1 MMMMMVTLKEMMMIL
16 GQEGGKRRSKWSQLN
31 SNELGQNCKRGKFLK
46 KFWCYAVFFLG
57 EEGVLYNKLVI
68 M

>member
-1 MMMMMVTLKEMMMIL
+1 MESIKYSVLL
-16 GQEGGKRRSKWSQLN
+16 VPG
-31 SNELGQNCKRGKFLK
+31 NELGQNCKRGKFLK